1 MKKPL
6 TKVNGFLVAGTGLEP
21 VTLQAYFTAVD
32 KDCVF
37 VYA

>member
-21 VTLQAYFTAVD
+21 LSAVAD
-32 KDCVF
+32 MSPQDQKF
-37 VYA
+37 KIRF